1 MSVKPERLFGRKVI
15 YYDDVEI
22 TRENICTILQKVMPI
37 HRTNSAQIDKLYR
50 IFRGKQ
56 AIFDKVKDIRPEI
69 NNQIIVNFAN
79 QIVTFKTGYLLGK
92 PIQYV
97 SRGERTSE
105 LSDKVSSEIDTL
117 NRYASDCDK
126 AAKDIELAEWFHIG
140 GTSFRMVMSNST
152 ADDSE
157 SPFNIY
163 TLDPRFTFVVYSNEV
178 GHEPILGVNA
188 VKKAD
193 NTIIYNCWT
202 KNRLFKVKNPVK
214 YPDSIIEESEHYYG
228 RVPII
233 EYPANNSRLGAFE
246 IVLSLLDAI
255 NAAFSDLA
263 DGREQFI
270 NSLLVIKG
278 ADISDEQFAELRSQG
293 GLKVPADGD
302 VKYLVSEL
310 NQTQNGET
318 INLMI
323 DTMLEIVGMPKRS
336 GANGGTSD
344 NGIAVILRD
353 GFADAEARAADTERI
368 FKKSE
373 NEFLRIAL
381 RISNA
386 MRGMTLQLASVEPH
400 FTRQNTDNLLAKVQ
414 ALTTMLASDKI
425 HPRLAWQLSTLVSD
439 PESAYMLSQEYEKSL
454 IEMQQQQLSD
464 WDDEYKRKHGYDPVG
479 GDVA

>member
-1 MSVKPERLFGRKVI
+1 MSVTPEKLFGRTVI

-22 TRENICTILQKVMPI
+22 TRQNVCDVLRKALTI
-37 HRTNSAQIDKLYR
+37 HRVNAAQIDKLYR
-50 IFRGKQ
+50 IFKGRQ
-56 AIFDKVKDIRPEI
+56 AIFDKVKEIRPEI
-69 NNQIIVNFAN
+69 NNQIVTNFAN

-97 SRGERTSE
+97 SRGERTTE
-105 LSDKVSSEIDTL
+105 LSDTVSREIDTL

-126 AAKDIELAEWFHIG
+126 AAKDIELAEWFHIC
-140 GTSFRMVMSNST
+140 GTSFRMVMSDPDR
-152 ADDSE
+152 DDSE
-157 SPFNIY
+157 SPFDIF
-163 TLDPRFTFVVYSNEV
+163 TLDPRFAFVVYSNEV
-178 GHEPILGVNA
+178 GHKPILGVNS

-193 NTIIYNCWT
+193 GTIIYNCWT
-202 KNRLFKVKNPVK
+202 KDTLYKIKKPIRDLE
-214 YPDSIIEESEHYYG
+214 SIIDEQQHYYG

-233 EYPANNSRLGAFE
+233 EYPANNARLGSFE

-278 ADISDEQFAELRSQG
+278 ADITDEQFSELRQQG

-336 GANGGTSD
+336 GGSGGTSD

-353 GFADAEARAADTERI
+353 GFADAEARASDTERI

-381 RISNA
+381 HICDA
-386 MRGMTLQLASVEPH
+386 MRNDMNLQLASVEPH

-414 ALTTMLASDKI
+414 ALTTMLASNKI

-439 PESAYMLSQEYEKSL
+439 PESAYTISQEYEQQR
-454 IEMQQQQLSD
+454 IEQEEQMLADSVNTNH
-464 WDDEYKRKHGYDPVG
+464 DDTPD
-479 GDVA
+479 GDAE

>member
-1 MSVKPERLFGRKVI
+1 MSVQPERLFGRKVI

-22 TRENICTILQKVMPI
+22 TRENVCDVLTKALTI
-37 HRTNSAQIDKLYR
+37 HRINAAEIKKLYR

-56 AIFDKVKDIRPEI
+56 AILDKVKDIRPEI
-69 NNQIIVNFAN
+69 NNKIVTNFAN

-97 SRGERTSE
+97 SRGERTTK
-105 LSDKVSSEIDTL
+105 LSDTVSGEIDTL

-126 AAKDIELAEWFHIG
+126 AARDVELAEWFHIC
-140 GTSFRMVMSNST
+140 GTSFRMIMSNDGLSK
-152 ADDSE
+152 DE
-157 SPFNIY
+157 SPFSIY

-178 GHEPILGVNA
+178 GNKPILGVNS

-193 NTIIYNCWT
+193 GTIIYNCWT
-202 KNRLFKVKNPVK
+202 KNRLFKIKNPVGSIS
-214 YPDSIIEESEHYYG
+214 SIIEESEHFYG

-233 EYPANNSRLGAFE
+233 EYPANNARLGAFE

-278 ADISDEQFAELRSQG
+278 ADITDEQFAAMRELG
-293 GLKVPADGD
+293 GIKVPAEGD
-302 VKYLVSEL
+302 VQYLVSEL
-310 NQTQNGET
+310 NQAQNGDT

-336 GANGGTSD
+336 GGNGGTSD
-344 NGIAVILRD
+344 NGIAIILRD
-353 GFADAEARAADTERI
+353 GYSDAESRAADTERI

-381 RISNA
+381 RICNA
-386 MRGMTLQLASVEPH
+386 MRGMQLQLASVEPH
-400 FTRQNTDNLLAKVQ
+400 FTRQNTDNLQSKVQ
-414 ALTTMLASDKI
+414 ALTMMLASNKI

-439 PESAYMLSQEYEKSL
+439 PESAYTISQEYEQSL
-454 IEMQQQQLSD
+454 IAQEEQLLAESSA
-464 WDDEYKRKHGYDPVG
+464 DDPD
-479 GDVA
+479 GDAE

>member
-1 MSVKPERLFGRKVI
+1 MSVQPEFLFGRRVI
-15 YYDDVEI
+15 YYDTGEI
-22 TRENICTILQKVMPI
+22 TRDNICEILNKVRDT
-37 HRTNSAQIDKLYR
+37 HTTNQNQIERLYSIYKGR
-50 IFRGKQ
+50 Q
-56 AIFDKVKDIRPEI
+56 AIFDKEKTVREEI
-69 NNQIIVNFAN
+69 NNKIVVNFAN

-97 SRGERTSE
+97 SRGERNIE
-105 LSDKVSSEIDTL
+105 ISDTVSKEIDDL

-126 AAKDIELAEWFHIG
+126 AAKDVELAEWFHIC
-140 GTSFRMVMSNST
+140 GTSYRMIESNSD
-152 ADDSE
+152 ADSTE
-157 SPFNIY
+157 SPFEIH
-163 TLDPRFTFVVYSNEV
+163 TLDPRTAFVVYSNQV
-178 GHEPILGVNA
+178 GHKPMLGVLITHENDGTA
-188 VKKAD
+188 
-193 NTIIYNCWT
+193 IYHCYSRN
-202 KNRLFKVKNPVK
+202 KYFKVSEPFVF
-214 YPDSIIEESEHYYG
+214 PDSVLDERDHYYG

-233 EYPANNSRLGAFE
+233 EYPANSARLGAFE

-270 NSLLVIKG
+270 NALLVIKG
-278 ADISDEQFAELRSQG
+278 ADITDEQFSELRSQG

-336 GANGGTSD
+336 GTNGGTSD

-353 GFADAEARAADTERI
+353 GFADAEARASDTERI

-373 NEFLRIAL
+373 NELLRIAL
-381 RISNA
+381 KICNA
-386 MRGMTLQLASVEPH
+386 MRGMTLQLSSVEPH

-439 PESAYMLSQEYEKSL
+439 PESAYMISQEYEEQRIADEEKALAATQTADVHGGDL
-454 IEMQQQQLSD
+454 IE
-464 WDDEYKRKHGYDPVG
+464 
-479 GDVA
+479 

>member
-1 MSVKPERLFGRKVI
+1 MSVTPERLFGREVI

-22 TRENICTILQKVMPI
+22 TRQNICDVLNKALTV
-37 HRTNSAQIDKLYR
+37 HRKNAVQIDKLYR
-50 IFRGKQ
+50 IFKGRQ

-69 NNQIIVNFAN
+69 NNQIVTNFAN

-97 SRGERTSE
+97 SRGERTTE
-105 LSDKVSSEIDTL
+105 LSDTVSREIDTL

-126 AAKDIELAEWFHIG
+126 AAKDIELAEWFHIC
-140 GTSFRMVMSNST
+140 GTSFRMVMSDSDR
-152 ADDSE
+152 DDSE
-157 SPFNIY
+157 SPFDIF

-178 GHEPILGVNA
+178 GHKPLLGVNS
-188 VKKAD
+188 VKKS
-193 NTIIYNCWT
+193 NGTVIYNCWT
-202 KNRLFKVKNPVK
+202 KDRLFKVKKPISAN
-214 YPDSIIEESEHYYG
+214 DSILAEDTHIYG

-233 EYPANNSRLGAFE
+233 EYPANNARLGSFE

-278 ADISDEQFAELRSQG
+278 ADITDEQFSELRQQG

-336 GANGGTSD
+336 GGSGGTSD

-353 GFADAEARAADTERI
+353 GFADAEARASDTERI

-381 RISNA
+381 RICNF
-386 MRGMTLQLASVEPH
+386 MRKDMDLQLASVEPH

-439 PESAYMLSQEYEKSL
+439 PESAYTISQEYEQSR
-454 IEMQQQQLSD
+454 IEQEEKLLADSVNTNH
-464 WDDEYKRKHGYDPVG
+464 DDTPD
-479 GDVA
+479 GDAE